1 MDNNDKK
8 KIQEQEREQEFT
20 EEYDL
25 NQSDRIRLYDTELDD
40 FTGSSD
46 AKNFRR
52 ARNAGNSK
60 ELSRV
65 YRSVPW
71 LVIALSVFGFIVIM
85 FAFFMEQRNNRE
97 GSGASAHPPTDSVV
111 QAELNSLPWIE
122 QYFLP
127 LNRYSRPGT
136 RLETVNGI
144 VIHNIGNPN
153 TTALQNR
160 NYFANVVP
168 VEEIFASSHF
178 IICLDGAVLQCVP
191 VDEIAYASNA
201 RNVDTL
207 SIEVCHPD
215 DTGKFTDE
223 SYSATVRLTAWL
235 CIRYNLTSEDVIRH
249 FDVERETGPKACPRY
264 FVENEA
270 AWEQFKADVQREI
283 DRG

>member
-1 MDNNDKK
+1 MDNNEKK
-8 KIQEQEREQEFT
+8 KIPEQEQEQEFT
-20 EEYDL
+20 EEYEFI
-25 NQSDRIRLYDTELDD
+25 QSDRLRLYDTELDD
-40 FTGSSD
+40 FNGIADSR
-46 AKNFRR
+46 KP
-52 ARNAGNSK
+52 RNVRNTK
-60 ELSRV
+60 ELSKA
-65 YRSVPW
+65 YKSIPW
-71 LVIALSVFGFIVIM
+71 LVIALSVLGFIVIM
-85 FAFFMEQRNNRE
+85 FAFFTEQRNNRADS
-97 GSGASAHPPTDSVV
+97 GSAAVPPTDSAV
-111 QAELNSLPWIE
+111 QAELNSLSWVE

-127 LNRYSRPGT
+127 LNRFSRPGT

-178 IICLDGAVLQCVP
+178 IICLDGDVIQCIP

-215 DTGKFTDE
+215 ETGKFTDE
-223 SYSATVRLTAWL
+223 SYNTAVRLTAWL
-235 CIRYNLTSEDVIRH
+235 CIQYNLTSEDVIRH
-249 FDVERETGPKACPRY
+249 FDVERETGPKECPRY